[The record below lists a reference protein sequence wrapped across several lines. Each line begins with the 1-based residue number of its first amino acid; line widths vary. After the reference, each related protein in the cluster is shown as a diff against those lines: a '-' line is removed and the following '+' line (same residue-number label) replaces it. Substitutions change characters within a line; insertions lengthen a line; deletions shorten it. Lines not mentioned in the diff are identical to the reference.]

1 MTQAV
6 RVEGGAREPRPLIAL
21 DVLTQASNVV
31 GSLLILGLVALITA
45 DVVGRNVWGAP
56 ISGVPQ
62 IVSLS
67 IVVIVFLQAPQAL
80 KAGRMTRS
88 DGVIDLLHRRLPRLA
103 RGLETIFDLT
113 GIAVIC
119 AILYS
124 HWPMLLRAWERG
136 DFVGAVGDFTAPTWP
151 IKALLALGSV
161 LLALQFAARILRRY
175 SK

>member
-1 MTQAV
+1 MIQPA
-6 RVEGGAREPRPLIAL
+6 RVGGGTREPRLLIAL
-21 DVLTQASNVV
+21 DVLTQASNVI

-45 DVVGRNVWGAP
+45 DVVGRNVWGVP

-113 GIAVIC
+113 GIAVIS

>member
-6 RVEGGAREPRPLIAL
+6 RVEGGAREPRTLIAL

-45 DVVGRNVWGAP
+45 DVVGRNVWGAQ
-56 ISGVPQ
+56 ISG
-62 IVSLS
+62 
-67 IVVIVFLQAPQAL
+67 
-80 KAGRMTRS
+80 

>member
-1 MTQAV
+1 M
-6 RVEGGAREPRPLIAL
+6 
-21 DVLTQASNVV
+21 
-31 GSLLILGLVALITA
+31 ITA
-45 DVVGRNVWGAP
+45 DVVGRNVWGVP

-113 GIAVIC
+113 GIAVIS

>member
-1 MTQAV
+1 MTQAAQT
-6 RVEGGAREPRPLIAL
+6 EGGARKPHLLIAL
-21 DVLTQASNVV
+21 DVVTQASNVV

-45 DVVGRNVWGAP
+45 DVMGRNVWGAP
-56 ISGVPQ
+56 IAGVPQ

-113 GIAVIC
+113 GIAVMS

-124 HWPMLLRAWERG
+124 HWPMLIRSWERG

-151 IKALLALGSV
+151 IKAMLALGSV
-161 LLALQFAARILRRY
+161 LLSLQFAARILRRY